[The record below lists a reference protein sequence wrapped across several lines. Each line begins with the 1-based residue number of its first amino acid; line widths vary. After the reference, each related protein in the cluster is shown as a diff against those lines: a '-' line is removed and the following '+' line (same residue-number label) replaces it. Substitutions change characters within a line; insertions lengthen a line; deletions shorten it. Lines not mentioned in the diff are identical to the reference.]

1 MLCPTPMRTRRLALG
16 ILLYVSADFGNPFV
30 GAAFTFDVNTSLEM
44 LQHQR
49 ERASERGILVALPRV
64 ASAQAIRLPFAGISQ
79 GDRHSLAAFRGPDL
93 PRAQTFTDD
102 PPALSEDH

>member
-1 MLCPTPMRTRRLALG
+1 MLCPAPMKMRRLALG

-44 LQHQR
+44 LQQR
-49 ERASERGILVALPRV
+49 ERASERGILVARPRV
-64 ASAQAIRLPFAGISQ
+64 ASAQGVRLSFAGISQ
-79 GDRHSLAAFRGPDL
+79 ADRHRLPAFRGPDL

>member
-1 MLCPTPMRTRRLALG
+1 MKIRRLALG

-49 ERASERGILVALPRV
+49 ERALERGIPVALPRV
-64 ASAQAIRLPFAGISQ
+64 VSAQVIRAPFAAISRS
-79 GDRHSLAAFRGPDL
+79 DRQRLRAVRGPHL

-102 PPALSEDH
+102 PPAVSEDH

>member
-1 MLCPTPMRTRRLALG
+1 MKMRRLALG

-30 GAAFTFDVNTSLEM
+30 GAAFTFDANTSLEM

-49 ERASERGILVALPRV
+49 ERASERGTLVALPRV
-64 ASAQAIRLPFAGISQ
+64 APAQAIRLSFAAISRS
-79 GDRHSLAAFRGPDL
+79 DWRRLPTFRGPDL
-93 PRAQTFTDD
+93 PRAQTLTGD

>member
-1 MLCPTPMRTRRLALG
+1 MLCATPMRMRRLALG
-16 ILLYVSADFGNPFV
+16 ILLFVSADFGNPFV

-44 LQHQR
+44 VQHQR

-64 ASAQAIRLPFAGISQ
+64 VSAQVIRAPFAGISRS
-79 GDRHSLAAFRGPDL
+79 DPHRLPAFRGPDR
-93 PRAQTFTDD
+93 PRAQTFTTD

>member
-1 MLCPTPMRTRRLALG
+1 MLCPTPMRMRRLALG

-44 LQHQR
+44 LQQR

-64 ASAQAIRLPFAGISQ
+64 ASAQAIRLPFAGTSQ
-79 GDRHSLAAFRGPDL
+79 GDRHRLPAFRGPDL